1 MIETTAYIDYLHI
14 NIIKLLNF
22 FQNSI
27 TYTGSLRNVGLCDFG
42 T

>member
-1 MIETTAYIDYLHI
+1 MTAYIDYLHVD
-14 NIIKLLNF
+14 IIKPLDF

-27 TYTGSLRNVGLCDFG
+27 THTGSLRNVGLCEFG